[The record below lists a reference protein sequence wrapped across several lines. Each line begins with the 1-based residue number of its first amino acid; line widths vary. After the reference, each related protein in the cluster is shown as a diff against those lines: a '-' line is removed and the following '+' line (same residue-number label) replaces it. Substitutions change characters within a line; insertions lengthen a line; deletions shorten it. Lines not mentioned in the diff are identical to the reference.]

1 MDRSSTSWSF
11 THLQIQKLGD
21 HFAGIMAA
29 RYTLPNRTWQ
39 LRTLHQRLDL
49 HSFPLLQ
56 TEQSKIR
63 GPIQSQMLID

>member
-1 MDRSSTSWSF
+1 MNWSSARSF
-11 THLQIQKLGD
+11 THLQIQKLED

-29 RYTLPNRTWQ
+29 RYPLPNRTWQ

-56 TEQSKIR
+56 TEQSKIQ
-63 GPIQSQMLID
+63 GSI